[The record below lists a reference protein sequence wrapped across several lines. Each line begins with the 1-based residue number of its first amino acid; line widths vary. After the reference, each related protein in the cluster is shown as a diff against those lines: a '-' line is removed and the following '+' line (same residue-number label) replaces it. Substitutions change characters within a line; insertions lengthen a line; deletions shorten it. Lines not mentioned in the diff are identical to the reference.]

1 MRGNV
6 MWVGEPEFAFRMGRD
21 LPPRS
26 DRYSVAE
33 VLAAVDTLD
42 PAIEIPDSRFADFVN
57 AGEAQLNAD
66 NACANLFVFG
76 SPARN
81 DWRARDLVEER
92 PTITLRG
99 DRYTGHGRN
108 VLGDPRVALAWL
120 ANELR
125 ELGVMPKTGEIVT
138 TGTCHPPLPIQSGD
152 ELVLDFGDMGQ
163 VSAEFA

>member
-1 MRGNV
+1 
-6 MWVGEPEFAFRMGRD
+6 MGRD

-26 DRYSVAE
+26 DPYDVAE
-33 VLAAVDTLD
+33 VLAAVDTLH

-57 AGEAQLNAD
+57 VGEAQLIAD
-66 NACANLFVFG
+66 NACANLFVLG

-99 DRYTGHGRN
+99 ARYTGHGRN
-108 VLGDPRVALAWL
+108 VLGDPRVALTWL

-125 ELGVMPKTGEIVT
+125 ELGLTLKTGEVVT
-138 TGTCHPPLPIQSGD
+138 TGTCHQPLPLQSGD
-152 ELVLDFGDMGQ
+152 ELVADFGDMGQ
-163 VSAEFA
+163 VSVKVA